1 MEEIREEIQKLLCKL
16 LEKSGNI
23 IINSKEMCLE
33 DRLDC
38 YQEIVEEIK
47 KINDKVNYIISETEN
62 Y

>member
-1 MEEIREEIQKLLCKL
+1 
-16 LEKSGNI
+16 
-23 IINSKEMCLE
+23 MCLK

-47 KINDKVNYIISETEN
+47 KIDNKVNYIIYETEN